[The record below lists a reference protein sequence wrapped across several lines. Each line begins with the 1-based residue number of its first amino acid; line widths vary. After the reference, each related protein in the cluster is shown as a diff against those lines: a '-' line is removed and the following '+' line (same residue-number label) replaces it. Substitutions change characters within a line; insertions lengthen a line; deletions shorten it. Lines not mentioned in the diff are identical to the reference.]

1 MDSLPVPATRLAGPE
16 PPTVAE
22 LPAVAEPPT
31 LAELPAAAE
40 LAGYVVAAAVWAPS
54 VHNTQPWWFSASGR
68 EISLYADAGRQL
80 PVADPR
86 GREMM
91 ISCGAALFTARLALR
106 SLGYIPETCVLPD
119 PRQPLLVARV
129 SWRRR
134 AAATEFEQRLFGQVL
149 LRRTHRGGFDP
160 LPLAPELLT
169 ALEVSARRDGAI
181 LRVITDEGSRAAL
194 AAVTETAEH
203 ALRADGLYARELA
216 SWAPKPGSTRR
227 DGVPHTAYPARG
239 ERTLPH
245 FASRDFAHG
254 HGWGTARPSL
264 AAGLR
269 CPGVVCLLGT
279 AGDRPVDW
287 VNAGQ
292 ALQRT
297 LLTGATCGVAA
308 ALHSQPLERAR
319 LREFIRTQLGDGS
332 YPQLLLRLGTV
343 TQTAVSVR
351 RPPASVLFAGGG
363 EHLSIGNR

>member
-1 MDSLPVPATRLAGPE
+1 MDSLPEAAPRPAGPE
-16 PPTVAE
+16 PPPV
-22 LPAVAEPPT
+22 
-31 LAELPAAAE
+31 AE
-40 LAGYVVAAAVWAPS
+40 LAGYVVGAAVWAPS

-106 SLGYIPETCVLPD
+106 SLGYIPETSVLPD

-134 AAATEFEQRLFGQVL
+134 AAATEFEQRLFRQVL

-169 ALEVSARRDGAI
+169 ALEEGARRDGAI
-181 LRVITDEGSRAAL
+181 LRVITDEASRAAL
-194 AAVTETAEH
+194 AAVTETAEY
-203 ALRADGLYARELA
+203 ALRADGMYARELA
-216 SWAPKPGSTRR
+216 SWAPAPGSTRR

-245 FASRDFAHG
+245 FVSRDFAHG
-254 HGWGTARPSL
+254 RGWGNARPSL
-264 AAGLR
+264 AVFR
-269 CPGVVCLLGT
+269 SPGVVCLLAT

-292 ALQRT
+292 ALQRV

-319 LREFIRTQLGDGS
+319 LREFIRTQLSDGS
-332 YPQLLLRLGTV
+332 YPQLVLRLGTV
-343 TQTAVSVR
+343 IQTAVSVR
-351 RPPASVLFAGGG
+351 RPPASVLFAHGG
-363 EHLSIGNR
+363 EHLGVGYR